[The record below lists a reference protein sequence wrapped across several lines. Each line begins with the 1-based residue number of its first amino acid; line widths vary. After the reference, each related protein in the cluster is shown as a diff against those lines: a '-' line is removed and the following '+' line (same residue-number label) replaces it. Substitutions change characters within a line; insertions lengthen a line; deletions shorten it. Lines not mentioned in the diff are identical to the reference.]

1 MQATGTKRKEVSPM
15 TEKRPN
21 HRPPKERTIAADL
34 DKPFYTIYEVSD
46 LLQLHHNT
54 VRTMIRKKELP
65 AVQVR
70 RQWRIKKT
78 DLEAYT
84 DTSTKTID
92 E

>member
-1 MQATGTKRKEVSPM
+1 M

-21 HRPPKERTIAADL
+21 HRPPKERAIEADTL
-34 DKPFYTIYEVSD
+34 TKSFYTIYEVAD

-84 DTSTKTID
+84 DTNADTIKD
-92 E
+92 Q

>member
-1 MQATGTKRKEVSPM
+1 M

-21 HRPPKERTIAADL
+21 HRPPKERAIAADAM
-34 DKPFYTIYEVSD
+34 DKPFYTIYEVAE

-84 DTSTKTID
+84 DTGADTIN

>member
-1 MQATGTKRKEVSPM
+1 M

-21 HRPPKERTIAADL
+21 HRPPKERAIAADAL
-34 DKPFYTIYEVSD
+34 DKPFYTIYEVAD

-54 VRTMIRKKELP
+54 VRTMIRNNELP

-78 DLEAYT
+78 DLDAYT
-84 DTSTKTID
+84 DTSTDTIK

>member
-1 MQATGTKRKEVSPM
+1 M

-21 HRPPKERTIAADL
+21 HRPPKERAIAADAM
-34 DKPFYTIYEVSD
+34 DKPFYTIYEVAEM
-46 LLQLHHNT
+46 LQLHHNT
-54 VRTMIRKKELP
+54 IRAAIRKKELP
-65 AVQVR
+65 AVQVG

-84 DTSTKTID
+84 DTSPDTLS